1 MEDISV
7 QLHDIPVCQH
17 KEPDHWQILYSCL
30 SGILRARQTDAHS
43 DNGEHQHLHPDCIV
57 SRLFCP
63 TRQSAA
69 DKEYGKPK
77 HQDEQPSNIPAP
89 GGPVRNCQA
98 THHNDAHREMAY
110 RSSLRTDILHRLS
123 VYASTDCQPGGHEGH
138 RTQRHL
144 SEVRDDKEGS

>member
-1 MEDISV
+1 MFWVQETANRHNNSTYRNFYAEYIDDID
-7 QLHDIPVCQH
+7 L
-17 KEPDHWQILYSCL
+17 L
-30 SGILRARQTDAHS
+30 
-43 DNGEHQHLHPDCIV
+43 
-57 SRLFCP
+57 P
-63 TRQSAA
+63 T

-89 GGPVRNCQA
+89 GGPVHNCQA

-123 VYASTDCQPGGHEGH
+123 IYASTDCQPGGHEGH